1 MIKGSSLGSEAKAE
15 GVMTFYQYTQSSSA
29 RRRLPAAVRTAP
41 AHGAGSIT
49 RGVDGALGGPAR
61 GWRTGVRDAPTVPG
75 RSRPRREG
83 RSVLA
88 PVPPCRGRTGTGT
101 RPASLPARQS
111 HRHDARL
118 DRPRRGRRSSS
129 AGAAPPRG
137 RGRGWGRSP
146 DMASVQ
152 RHPAGSGGRAPGT
165 TARTVTVLS
174 SVAPGQHAHR
184 RSGQHARPR
193 MGCLAA
199 LPSAGERSA
208 ATPPRRRAS
217 PHWLSRPIGF
227 YGCGRTFTLRNTSA
241 RMGAA
246 TNPCR
251 AATL

>member
-41 AHGAGSIT
+41 AHGASSIT

-61 GWRTGVRDAPTVPG
+61 GWRTGVRGRSDTVPG

-165 TARTVTVLS
+165 TAAPSRCSARSLRGSTPRGVPDSTHAPEWGAWQPFPAQAS
-174 SVAPGQHAHR
+174 GQPQRRRGVAPRH
-184 RSGQHARPR
+184 
-193 MGCLAA
+193 
-199 LPSAGERSA
+199 
-208 ATPPRRRAS
+208 
-217 PHWLSRPIGF
+217 IG
-227 YGCGRTFTLRNTSA
+227 
-241 RMGAA
+241 
-246 TNPCR
+246 
-251 AATL
+251 